1 MIVVIKF
8 PVFLDNEFIH
18 VNAFDGNAL
27 GAFIKEAGDR
37 LQIGFAVDL
46 LMDLVPQAIQQH
58 RRILLF
64 SQFTTMLHLLEK
76 RLRRDGIETLYLDG
90 HTPTKERQ
98 ELTEK
103 FNQGQGSIFLISLKA
118 GGTGLNLTGADMVIH
133 YDPWWNP
140 AAQDQATARAH
151 RIGQT
156 RPVNVFSLVTHNT
169 IEEQVVR
176 MSEKKRQIFDQLIT
190 AGEMLP
196 TQLTDEDILSLF
208 NE

>member
-1 MIVVIKF
+1 
-8 PVFLDNEFIH
+8 
-18 VNAFDGNAL
+18 
-27 GAFIKEAGDR
+27 
-37 LQIGFAVDL
+37 
-46 LMDLVPQAIQQH
+46 
-58 RRILLF
+58 
-64 SQFTTMLHLLEK
+64 
-76 RLRRDGIETLYLDG
+76 
-90 HTPTKERQ
+90 
-98 ELTEK
+98 
-103 FNQGQGSIFLISLKA
+103 
-118 GGTGLNLTGADMVIH
+118 MVIH

-176 MSEKKRQIFDQLIT
+176 MSENKRQLFDQLIT

-208 NE
+208 DE

>member
-1 MIVVIKF
+1 MQLRQVCCH
-8 PVFLDNEFIH
+8 PSLCME
-18 VNAFDGNAL
+18 GYL
-27 GAFIKEAGDR
+27 GGSGKEDM
-37 LQIGFAVDL
+37 
-46 LMDLVPQAIQQH
+46 LMDLVPQAIQQN

-64 SQFTTMLHLLEK
+64 SQFTTMLRLLEK
-76 RLRRDGIETLYLDG
+76 RLRREGIETLYLDG

-98 ELTEK
+98 DLTER
-103 FNQGQGSIFLISLKA
+103 FNAGQSSIFLISLKA

-133 YDPWWNP
+133 HDPWWNP

-176 MSEKKRQIFDQLIT
+176 MSENKRQLFDQLIT

-208 NE
+208 DE